1 MSEIIT
7 AIYERGVL
15 VPLQDPGLQEQQAVR
30 LQVVPPHVQVTA
42 AAARRKASR
51 FVLDHISYLMGGTQ
65 PSLIKTD
72 HLVWRVPI
80 VLTYPDR
87 GVVGEVGFIDVDAE
101 TGELLLTEETV
112 EEITRNAHTLSA
124 NSSPDTTSPG

>member
-7 AIYERGVL
+7 AIYERSVL
-15 VPLQDPGLQEQQAVR
+15 VPLQDLGLQEQQTVR
-30 LQVVPPHVQVTA
+30 LQVVPPHVQVTVA
-42 AAARRKASR
+42 AAWRKASR
-51 FVLDHISYLMGGTQ
+51 FVLDRISYLMGGPQ

-112 EEITRNAHTLSA
+112 EEITRNARTLSA

>member
-1 MSEIIT
+1 
-7 AIYERGVL
+7 L
-15 VPLQDPGLQEQQAVR
+15 VPLQDPGLQERQAVR

-42 AAARRKASR
+42 AAARRQASR
-51 FVLDHISYLMGGTQ
+51 FVLDRISYLMGGTQ

-87 GVVGEVGFIDVDAE
+87 GVLGEVGFIDVDAE
-101 TGELLLTEETV
+101 TGELLLTEETI